1 MFEALVSPDRRGYMG
16 LDLVR
21 RQGSQ
26 VSMRVA
32 RGSASWL
39 SSHGRGR
46 KAVRDR
52 LALQGGTGDFP

>member
-1 MFEALVSPDRRGYMG
+1 MTIREP
-16 LDLVR
+16 LVR

-39 SSHGRGR
+39 SSE
-46 KAVRDR
+46 KQAEDSSFEP
-52 LALQGGTGDFP
+52 LTCKSQGLNCMVS